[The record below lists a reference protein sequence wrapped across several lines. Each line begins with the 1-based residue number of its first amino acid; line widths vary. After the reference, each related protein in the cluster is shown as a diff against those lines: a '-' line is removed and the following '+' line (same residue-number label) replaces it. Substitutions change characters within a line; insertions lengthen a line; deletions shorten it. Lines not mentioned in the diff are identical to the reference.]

1 MVHKNSSSRALP
13 SDPEEVSL
21 SNEGPEMVGH
31 EAAIN
36 ANAQVE
42 ALREKWRRMLSKIRH
57 GEIGSEQGL
66 ELLNSIEKRLDK
78 ADLPGVKERLKLKYE
93 VFSG

>member
-1 MVHKNSSSRALP
+1 MGNEFLKESLLMVRKNSSSRVVP
-13 SDPEEVSL
+13 SDHEEINV

-36 ANAQVE
+36 ANGQVE
-42 ALREKWRRMLSKIRH
+42 ALREKWKRMLSKIRH

-66 ELLNSIEKRLDK
+66 
-78 ADLPGVKERLKLKYE
+78 
-93 VFSG
+93 